1 MTLIAISTAIVLT
14 LMALIHFYWAFG
26 GKFGLNKALPTK
38 DGVLLLN
45 PSKPLTFF
53 IGLLLIAFAY
63 VAYSLE
69 FNNLNKYTGVFLS
82 LIFALRAIGEFNAV
96 GFFKKIKN
104 TEFAIYDTQY
114 YSPLCL
120 MLSVAFAVLVYDV

>member
-1 MTLIAISTAIVLT
+1 MVLIAISTAIVLT

-26 GKFGLNKALPTK
+26 GKFGLSKALPTK

-45 PSKPLTFF
+45 PSKLLTFL

-69 FNNLNKYTGVFLS
+69 FNNINKYTGIFLS

-104 TEFAIYDTQY
+104 TEFARYDTKY

-120 MLSVAFAVLVYDV
+120 ILSVAFAVLAYDV